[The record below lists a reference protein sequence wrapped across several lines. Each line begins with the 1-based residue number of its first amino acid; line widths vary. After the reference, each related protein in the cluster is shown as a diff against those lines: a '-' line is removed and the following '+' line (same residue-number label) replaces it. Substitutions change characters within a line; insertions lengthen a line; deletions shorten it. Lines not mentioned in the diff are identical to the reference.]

1 MQFRQLIVC
10 ISDRFFCVLRLR
22 GIHKCPYF
30 TLVVE
35 FCGVDVQLLKLLFEL
50 GKVSLQPCVLQFG
63 LIQLT
68 LELLVICCQQL
79 IVIEK
84 LSVRLVQP

>member
-1 MQFRQLIVC
+1 MYKVSVQNKNF
-10 ISDRFFCVLRLR
+10 
-22 GIHKCPYF
+22 HKCPYF

-35 FCGVDVQLLKLLFEL
+35 LCGVDVQLLKLLFKL

-63 LIQLT
+63 LIQLA

-79 IVIEK
+79 IVIKK
-84 LSVRLVQP
+84 LTVRLVQP